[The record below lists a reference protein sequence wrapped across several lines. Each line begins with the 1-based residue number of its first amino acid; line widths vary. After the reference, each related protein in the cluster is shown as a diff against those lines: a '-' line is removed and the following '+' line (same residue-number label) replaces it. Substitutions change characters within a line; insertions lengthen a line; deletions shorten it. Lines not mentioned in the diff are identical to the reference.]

1 MLHAADLGSGGVP
14 LLLLHGIGGAGSSW
28 MPVAKQLAS
37 ERRVIVPDLLGFG
50 QSPWPD
56 VGYTVE
62 EHLDALDRLLIER
75 GLGDRPLDVAGHS
88 LGAILAA
95 ELAARY
101 GRVRRLTLVSLPYFA
116 TEEEARATIGKAGGL
131 ARLTVMRHW
140 AAGAVCGVMCALR
153 PQLRFLAPH
162 FAPHVPADVARDSL
176 MHNYRSYSRT
186 LENVVV
192 RQRLH
197 GAIERLAARQVT
209 LVHGDVDQ
217 TAPLKNVLALA
228 KRHPHW
234 RAEVVEGVGH
244 HLPILRSNL
253 LAALLAPPVEGVL

>member
-1 MLHAADLGSGGVP
+1 M
-14 LLLLHGIGGAGSSW
+14 LLLHGIGGAGSSW

-95 ELAARY
+95 ELAARS

-116 TEEEARATIGKAGGL
+116 TEEEARATRGADYAGIGPVYGSGSKIDAGPAIGVAEFRRLAERVRIPAVAVGGITPLNVRAIFEAGGSGVAVIRSIFAHSDPESA
-131 ARLTVMRHW
+131 ARNL
-140 AAGAVCGVMCALR
+140 AGA
-153 PQLRFLAPH
+153 
-162 FAPHVPADVARDSL
+162 S
-176 MHNYRSYSRT
+176 
-186 LENVVV
+186 
-192 RQRLH
+192 
-197 GAIERLAARQVT
+197 ER
-209 LVHGDVDQ
+209 
-217 TAPLKNVLALA
+217 
-228 KRHPHW
+228 
-234 RAEVVEGVGH
+234 
-244 HLPILRSNL
+244 
-253 LAALLAPPVEGVL
+253 